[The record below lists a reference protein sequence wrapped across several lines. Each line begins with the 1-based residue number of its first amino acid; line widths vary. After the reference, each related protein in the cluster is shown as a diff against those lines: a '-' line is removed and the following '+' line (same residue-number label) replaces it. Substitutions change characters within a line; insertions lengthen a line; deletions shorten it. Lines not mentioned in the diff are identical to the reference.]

1 MKRISIIIICFAT
14 LFLEA
19 CKKNALIEEP
29 KDFISSSNFYKTAD
43 NAESAVLGIYSIA
56 SATPFRY
63 QLLELHSDIAT
74 GRGSWSSLNIFNQVL
89 DQTQIGRVRDYLWN
103 PIYSMISRSNDVLS
117 KVPPINMD
125 ETKKKNLLA
134 EARFLRSLGYFDLVR
149 GFGPVPIRTEPIE
162 NLSQI
167 SAPRAPIQ
175 EVYNLIIEDLKIAE
189 NDLPNSVGANT
200 RRASK
205 WAAKMLMAQ
214 VYLTQEKWVEAA
226 TKAEEVINSG
236 QFQLVQITQAVDFYK
251 IFAVNTSVED
261 IMSIHFSA
269 IQQDDYPLTLHQP
282 NIPVYNNSSTGFFTT
297 LPVTKTIIGAA
308 WDNNDLRKSFNL
320 YTEYK
325 NASGVITQLPSLTPI
340 LFKKFIATTNGI
352 RSNSRPL
359 LRYAEAFLIYA
370 EAKTMNDGIPSALAL
385 ERLNMIK
392 RRGYGKDL
400 NTPSTID
407 YPAGMT
413 KDQFRDA
420 VIKER
425 AYEFI
430 NEQRRWW
437 DLKRIGKAK
446 EFIDAATGISF
457 NNFRLLFPI
466 PQEEINNNPM
476 LSQSDQNPGY

>member
-1 MKRISIIIICFAT
+1 
-14 LFLEA
+14 
-19 CKKNALIEEP
+19 
-29 KDFISSSNFYKTAD
+29 
-43 NAESAVLGIYSIA
+43 
-56 SATPFRY
+56 
-63 QLLELHSDIAT
+63 
-74 GRGSWSSLNIFNQVL
+74 
-89 DQTQIGRVRDYLWN
+89 
-103 PIYSMISRSNDVLS
+103 
-117 KVPPINMD
+117 
-125 ETKKKNLLA
+125 
-134 EARFLRSLGYFDLVR
+134 
-149 GFGPVPIRTEPIE
+149 
-162 NLSQI
+162 
-167 SAPRAPIQ
+167 
-175 EVYNLIIEDLKIAE
+175 
-189 NDLPNSVGANT
+189 
-200 RRASK
+200 
-205 WAAKMLMAQ
+205 
-214 VYLTQEKWVEAA
+214 
-226 TKAEEVINSG
+226 
-236 QFQLVQITQAVDFYK
+236 
-251 IFAVNTSVED
+251 
-261 IMSIHFSA
+261 
-269 IQQDDYPLTLHQP
+269 
-282 NIPVYNNSSTGFFTT
+282 
-297 LPVTKTIIGAA
+297 
-308 WDNNDLRKSFNL
+308 
-320 YTEYK
+320 
-325 NASGVITQLPSLTPI
+325 
-340 LFKKFIATTNGI
+340 
-352 RSNSRPL
+352 L